1 MPVCFWED
9 LVNTVQEDCGGGGD
23 GGDEIVSYVSS
34 GNCGGSLGRFYF
46 FESESMSEDLLVA
59 LAAATTVTITGTFQ
73 TNILADDFGIYA
85 VGDLIA
91 DGVVFDNVEYAV
103 AFDDGIYGAW
113 VTAEIPALDAEY
125 GIWSRIDV
133 DGAIFYAATALA
145 TEC

>member
-9 LVNTVQEDCGGGGD
+9 LVNTVQEDCGGG

-73 TNILADDFGIYA
+73 TNIPTDDFGIYA
-85 VGDLIA
+85 VGDSIA
-91 DGVVFDNVEYAV
+91 EGVVFDNVEYAV
-103 AFDDGIYGAW
+103 EFDDGFYGAW
-113 VTAEIPALDAEY
+113 ITDQIPALDAEY

-133 DGAIFYAATALA
+133 DGAIFYAASALN
-145 TEC
+145 TPC